1 MVGIIDPPRPEARTA
16 IAEAHAAGVRVMMI
30 TGDHPRT
37 AARIAGELGIVDRR
51 AQQR

>member
-16 IAEAHAAGVRVMMI
+16 IAEATAAGVRVLMI

-37 AARIAGELGIVDRR
+37 AVRSPATSASPAPTSRP
-51 AQQR
+51 